1 MSTHVMTPSPAH
13 PEAVRE
19 TALLRLEP
27 MPGMHLVELYAC
39 DAVAADALIATE
51 PSGFAATP
59 GNGGVRFRLVTLP
72 PDPVGHMHQTPTV
85 DLVTV
90 VSGAVSF
97 ALADGT
103 ETALVAGDT
112 VVLRGTEHAW
122 RNRSEEP
129 ALLAVVL
136 LGAA

>member
-1 MSTHVMTPSPAH
+1 MSTHVMTPPPAH
-13 PEAVRE
+13 VRD
-19 TALLRLEP
+19 TALRLEP
-27 MPGMHLVELYAC
+27 APGMHLVELYAC
-39 DAVAADALIATE
+39 DAVTADAQLATA
-51 PSGFAATP
+51 PSGFAPTP
-59 GNGGVRFRLVTLP
+59 ETGGVRFRLVTLP

-90 VSGAVSF
+90 VRGAVSL

-103 ETALVAGDT
+103 ETALVTGDT

-122 RNRSEEP
+122 RNHSDEA